1 MWGSK
6 GMGLESRTVKASV
19 GARCPWCVG
28 CMTSTIW
35 ASGVRA
41 TGIHTRLCRRSR
53 HGRLLQ
59 GRTCLQGRRAA
70 ATERGPGGIA
80 PLSHAWRQRR
90 LRLRCGSGCSCCLTR
105 RHSRFVRARRSVSS
119 CDVIKV
125 CVGSEGAARVGLE
138 RLAHMGVGVWG
149 LTIGGAVM
157 CVYWV

>member
-41 TGIHTRLCRRSR
+41 IHTRLCRRSR

-90 LRLRCGSGCSCCLTR
+90 LRLRWQWLPLLPHAAPLALCACAAVRFLLR
-105 RHSRFVRARRSVSS
+105 RHQG
-119 CDVIKV
+119 V

-138 RLAHMGVGVWG
+138 RLAHTGVGVWG